1 MKVARKSLDSYL
13 ERFNRLDDVA
23 SDSPAWLSR
32 LRREAMLR
40 FAETGFPT
48 IADEDWRYTNVAPLA
63 ATAYETAPA
72 PSPGGHFRPE
82 SVAAG
87 GGSDGVRCVF
97 LNGRYCAELSRVDG
111 TDGPVRVGSL
121 ASILR
126 DSPEEVE
133 DHLARYVEAERHPFV
148 TLNTAFIEDG
158 AVVRVSGGARIPD
171 PIQLVFLSTGNGGPA
186 FVTHPRNL
194 ILLGAGSECSV
205 VEHYLG
211 VGEKS
216 YFSNPVTEVAVGENA
231 NLDHYRL
238 QEESPA
244 AHHVSTLEI
253 RQEANS
259 VARTMSAD
267 LGGRLTRND
276 LNVFLGGQ
284 GADAALDGI
293 FVVSGQQLVDNHTRI
308 EHAAPH
314 CGSRE
319 IYKGILGGRSRG
331 VFRGR
336 IVVHPGAQKTDSVQT
351 NNNLL
356 LSDRA
361 LVNTKPQLEIYADE
375 VKCTHGATIGQL
387 DREAIFYMR
396 SRGID
401 EAMARSILTYGFAED
416 VIRRVRL
423 AGLRDRLS
431 SLLFDRLPQGSF
443 LRKALT

>member
-13 ERFNRLDDVA
+13 ERFNRLDETAPDR
-23 SDSPAWLSR
+23 PAWVSR

-40 FAETGFPT
+40 FADTGFPT
-48 IADEDWRYTNVAPLA
+48 IADEEWRYTNVARLA
-63 ATAYETAPA
+63 ATEFETAPE
-72 PSPGGHFRPE
+72 PSPVGPCRTKAR
-82 SVAAG
+82 AAG
-87 GGSDGVRCVF
+87 GSGGVRCVF
-97 LNGRYCAELSRVDG
+97 LNGRYCAELSRLDEVESR
-111 TDGPVRVGSL
+111 VRVGSL

-133 DHLARYVEAERHPFV
+133 DHLARYVEIERHPFA

-158 AVVRVSGGARIPD
+158 AVVRVPAGVVVED

-194 ILLGAGSECSV
+194 IVVGAGSECLV
-205 VEHYLG
+205 VEHYAG

-216 YFSNPVTEVAVGENA
+216 YFNNPVTEVAVGENA

-253 RQEANS
+253 RQESNS
-259 VARTMSAD
+259 VARTLSAD

-276 LNVFLGGQ
+276 LNLVLGGE
-284 GADAALDGI
+284 GADASLDGI
-293 FVVSGQQLVDNHTRI
+293 FVVSGEQLVDNHTRI

-319 IYKGILGGRSRG
+319 IYKGILDGRSRG

-387 DREAIFYMR
+387 DREALFYMR

-401 EAMARSILTYGFAED
+401 EDMARSILTYGFAED
-416 VIRRVRL
+416 VVRRVRL
-423 AGLRDRLS
+423 DSLRDRLS
-431 SLLFDRLPQGSF
+431 SLLFDRLPQGSS

>member
-13 ERFNRLDDVA
+13 ERFNRLDETA
-23 SDSPAWLSR
+23 SDTPGWLSQ

-48 IADEDWRYTNVAPLA
+48 IADEDWRYTNVASLA
-63 ATAYETAPA
+63 ATSYETAPA
-72 PSPGGHFRPE
+72 PSPDGHCRMD
-82 SVAAG
+82 SRAAG
-87 GGSDGVRCVF
+87 GGSGARCVF
-97 LNGRYCAELSRVDG
+97 LNGRYCAELSHLAEMESG
-111 TDGPVRVGSL
+111 VRVGSL
-121 ASILR
+121 AAILR

-133 DHLARYVEAERHPFV
+133 AHLARYVEAELHPFA

-158 AVVRVSGGARIPD
+158 AVVRVSAGVRIPD
-171 PIQLVFLSTGNGGPA
+171 PVHLVFLSTGNGGPA

-194 ILLGAGSECSV
+194 ILVGAGSECSV
-205 VEHYLG
+205 VEHYVG

-231 NLDHYRL
+231 SLDHYRL

-253 RQEANS
+253 RQESNS
-259 VARTMSAD
+259 VLRTMSAD
-267 LGGRLTRND
+267 LGGTLTRND
-276 LNVFLGGQ
+276 LNVVLGGAKERTRRWTAFSSHPANSWSTTTPGSSTRLLIAVAGSCTREFSADVPGGCS
-284 GADAALDGI
+284 GA
-293 FVVSGQQLVDNHTRI
+293 
-308 EHAAPH
+308 
-314 CGSRE
+314 GSW
-319 IYKGILGGRSRG
+319 SN
-331 VFRGR
+331 
-336 IVVHPGAQKTDSVQT
+336 PGAQKTDSVQT

-387 DREAIFYMR
+387 DQEAIFYMR

-401 EAMARSILTYGFAED
+401 EEMARSILVYGFAED
-416 VIRRVRL
+416 LIRRVRL
-423 AGLRDRLS
+423 ADLRDRLS
-431 SLLFDRLPQGSF
+431 SLLFERLPQGRF
-443 LRKALT
+443 LRKALA